1 MSFMTFPDT
10 DTPQRDAVLPA
21 LADLYADL
29 FTAAMPPWAW
39 VSAWWQP
46 WALPDFRL
54 DVLPGAPVHE
64 VSRPFPVPDAA
75 LVIEVVP
82 VVVPTAP
89 EAAAAAAAPASADDL
104 TRIEGIGPKMALKL
118 GEAGL
123 TTFAALAATPVER
136 LEALIAAAGARFKL
150 VRPQTWPE
158 QAALLAAGDE
168 TGFAALTAQLK
179 GGRRA

>member
-29 FTAAMPPWAW
+29 FATALTPWTWA
-39 VSAWWQP
+39 SAWWQP
-46 WALPDFRL
+46 WTLRDIRL
-54 DVLPGAPVHE
+54 EVIPHPGA
-64 VSRPFPVPDAA
+64 SASDFTVPASAFDAA
-75 LVIEVVP
+75 SVIEVVP
-82 VVVPTAP
+82 VVVPTTP
-89 EAAAAAAAPASADDL
+89 EAAAVSAAADNL

-118 GEAGL
+118 GEAGI
-123 TTFAALAATPVER
+123 TTFAALAATPVAQ

-168 TGFAALTAQLK
+168 AGFAALTAQLK